1 MSAKRLAIITGC
13 IFIFI
18 LIAGVTCQHWLRVQY
33 HLHGLRQANN
43 EVASAQKEQDSI
55 RECQALIKLGYM
67 AQVVLVMEHRMITGS
82 VKQEF
87 ARFVSERMPKDAV
100 YSFGVSS
107 NGTHIVYCCQKTE
120 VKKFRSVVDEFDK
133 P

>member
-1 MSAKRLAIITGC
+1 MNAKRLAIITGC
-13 IFIFI
+13 IFIAI

-55 RECQALIKLGYM
+55 RERQALIKLGYM

-82 VKQEF
+82 VKEEF

-100 YSFGVSS
+100 YSYGVSP
-107 NGTHIVYCCQKTE
+107 NGTHIVYCCQKTAIL
-120 VKKFRSVVDEFDK
+120 KFRSVVDEFDK